1 MWSEVLERFERQAPV
16 SVMARVA
23 LEQALPAGWIDE
35 VFEAS
40 RQRQYPR
47 ELMMSSVVELML
59 LVSLG
64 LRPSLHAAA
73 RKMEQLPV
81 SLAALYDKVNRTEP
95 AVLRAL
101 VQGSA
106 ARLAPVMAQL
116 EGEASLAGWRL
127 RILDGNHLPASQKRL
142 APLRDQRGAAL
153 PGHTLVVY
161 DPDQALVTDIVA
173 CEDAHESERT
183 VAQTLVAGAQAGEL
197 WLADSHFCTRALL
210 QGWQQAQAA
219 FIVREHGTHPRLVEQ
234 GRWQEAGRCETGVLT
249 EQSISVENEGEAL
262 PWRRIQL
269 VLDEPTRDGLTQ
281 LKLWSNLP
289 PEVTAEQ
296 IANLYRRR
304 WRIEGLFGRIESV
317 LHSEIRTLGHPRAAL
332 LGFATA
338 VLAYNVL
345 SLLKRCIEQA
355 HREQVPELDVSTYHL
370 AVDVVSDYKGMLI
383 ALPPDAWSSWSEASP
398 VRTAE
403 YLLRLAR
410 HVSPRSVAT
419 SQRGPKKPKPK
430 GYVEAAAVRKHVSTA
445 RVLRSAKGATP

>member
-1 MWSEVLERFERQAPV
+1 MWSEVLERFEQHAPV
-16 SVMARVA
+16 GVMARVA
-23 LEQALPAGWIDE
+23 LEQALPATWIDE

-47 ELMMSSVVELML
+47 ELMMSTVVELMM

-64 LRPSLHAAA
+64 LPPSLHAAS
-73 RKMEQLPV
+73 K
-81 SLAALYDKVNRTEP
+81 
-95 AVLRAL
+95 
-101 VQGSA
+101 
-106 ARLAPVMAQL
+106 
-116 EGEASLAGWRL
+116 
-127 RILDGNHLPASQKRL
+127 KRL
-142 APLRDQRGAAL
+142 APLRGERGAAP

-183 VAQTLVAGAQAGEL
+183 VARTLVASAGAGEL

-210 QGWQQAQAA
+210 QGWQQAGAA
-219 FIVREHGTHPRLVEQ
+219 FIVREHGRHPRLVH
-234 GRWQEAGRCETGVLT
+234 
-249 EQSISVENEGEAL
+249 
-262 PWRRIQL
+262 QL
-269 VLDEPTRDGLTQ
+269 VLDEPTREGLTQ
-281 LKLWSNLP
+281 LNLWSNLP
-289 PEVTAEQ
+289 PQVIAEQ

-338 VLAYNVL
+338 VLAYNVF

-355 HREQVPELDVSTYHL
+355 HREQIPELDVSTYHL
-370 AVDVVSDYKGMLI
+370 AVDVTSDYKGMLI
-383 ALPPDAWSSWSEASP
+383 ALPPSAWGAWSQASAE
-398 VRTAE
+398 RTTD

-410 HVSPRSVAT
+410 LVCPRSVAT
-419 SQRGPKKPKPK
+419 SKRGSKKPKPK

-445 RVLRSAKGATP
+445 RVLQGVKGETP

>member
-1 MWSEVLERFERQAPV
+1 MWSEVLERFEQHAPV
-16 SVMARVA
+16 GVMARVA
-23 LEQALPAGWIDE
+23 LEQALPATWIDE

-47 ELMMSSVVELML
+47 ELMMSTVVELMM

-73 RKMEQLPV
+73 RKMQQLPV

-106 ARLAPVMAQL
+106 ARLAPVLAQL
-116 EGEASLAGWRL
+116 GGQASLPGWRL

-183 VAQTLVAGAQAGEL
+183 VARTLVESSQAGQL
-197 WLADSHFCTRALL
+197 WLADSHFCTRTLL
-210 QGWQQAQAA
+210 QGWQQTQAA
-219 FIVREHGTHPRLVEQ
+219 FIVREHGRHPRLVQQ
-234 GRWQEAGRCETGVLT
+234 GSWHEAGRCETGMLT
-249 EQSISVENEGEAL
+249 EQSIAIEGNAVA
-262 PWRRIQL
+262 WRRIQL
-269 VLDEPTRDGLTQ
+269 VLDEPTREGLTQ
-281 LKLWSNLP
+281 LNLWSNLP
-289 PEVTAEQ
+289 PQVTAEQ

-345 SLLKRCIEQA
+345 SLLKCCIEQA

-370 AVDVVSDYKGMLI
+370 AVDVASDYKGMLI
-383 ALPPDAWSSWSEASP
+383 ALAPSAWGSWSQASAEH
-398 VRTAE
+398 TTE

-410 HVSPRSVAT
+410 RVSPRSVAT
-419 SQRGPKKPKPK
+419 SRRGPKKPKAK
-430 GYVEAAAVRKHVSTA
+430 GYVEAGAVRNHVSTA
-445 RVLRSAKGATP
+445 RVLRGAKEKTP

>member
-1 MWSEVLERFERQAPV
+1 
-16 SVMARVA
+16 MARVA

-35 VFEAS
+35 VFEAN

-47 ELMMSSVVELML
+47 ELMMSTVVELMM

-73 RKMEQLPV
+73 RKMERLPV

-116 EGEASLAGWRL
+116 DGEASLAGWRL

-142 APLRDQRGAAL
+142 SPLRDQRGAAL

-183 VAQTLVAGAQAGEL
+183 VARTLVASARAGEL
-197 WLADSHFCTRALL
+197 WLADSHFCTRTLL
-210 QGWQQAQAA
+210 QGWQQTGAA
-219 FIVREHGTHPRLVEQ
+219 FIVREHGRHPSLVQQ
-234 GRWQEAGRCETGVLT
+234 GSWHEAGRCETGVLA
-249 EQSISVENEGEAL
+249 EQSIGIEGDGV

-281 LKLWSNLP
+281 LNLWSNLP
-289 PEVTAEQ
+289 HEVTAQQ

-304 WRIEGLFGRIESV
+304 WRIEGLFGRLESV
-317 LHSEIRTLGHPRAAL
+317 LNSEIRTLGHPRAAL

-355 HREQVPELDVSTYHL
+355 HREQAPELEVSTYHL

-383 ALPPDAWSSWSEASP
+383 ALPPSAWSSWSEASP
-398 VRTAE
+398 EHMAD
-403 YLLRLAR
+403 YLLHLAR
-410 HVSPRSVAT
+410 FVSPRSVAT
-419 SQRGPKKPKPK
+419 SKRGPKKPKPK

>member
-1 MWSEVLERFERQAPV
+1 MWSEVLERFEQHAPV
-16 SVMARVA
+16 GVMARVA
-23 LEQALPAGWIDE
+23 LEQALPATWIDE

-47 ELMMSSVVELML
+47 ELMMSTVVELMM

-73 RKMEQLPV
+73 RKLQQLPV
-81 SLAALYDKVNRTEP
+81 SLAALYNKVNRTEP
-95 AVLRAL
+95 TVLRAL

-106 ARLAPVMAQL
+106 ERLAPVMAQL
-116 EGEASLAGWRL
+116 GGQAS
-127 RILDGNHLPASQKRL
+127 
-142 APLRDQRGAAL
+142 L

-183 VAQTLVAGAQAGEL
+183 VARTLVESSQAGQL
-197 WLADSHFCTRALL
+197 WLADSHFCTRTLL
-210 QGWQQAQAA
+210 QGWQQTQAA
-219 FIVREHGTHPRLVEQ
+219 FIVREHGHHPRLVQQ
-234 GRWQEAGRCETGVLT
+234 GSWHEAGRCESGVLK
-249 EQSISVENEGEAL
+249 EQSIGIEAEGVA
-262 PWRRIQL
+262 WRRIQL

-281 LKLWSNLP
+281 LNLWSNLP
-289 PEVTAEQ
+289 PQVTAEQ

-317 LHSEIRTLGHPRAAL
+317 LHSEMRTLSHPRAAL

-355 HREQVPELDVSTYHL
+355 HREQLPELDVSTYHL
-370 AVDVVSDYKGMLI
+370 AVDVASDYKGMLI
-383 ALPPDAWSSWSEASP
+383 ALAPSAWGSWSQASAE
-398 VRTAE
+398 RTTE

-410 HVSPRSVAT
+410 RVSPRSVAT
-419 SQRGPKKPKPK
+419 SRRGPKKPKAK
-430 GYVEAAAVRKHVSTA
+430 GYVEAGAVGKHVSTA
-445 RVLRSAKGATP
+445 RVLRAAKGATP

>member
-1 MWSEVLERFERQAPV
+1 MWSEVLERFEQHAPV
-16 SVMARVA
+16 GVMARVA
-23 LEQALPAGWIDE
+23 LEQALPATCIDE

-47 ELMMSSVVELML
+47 ELLMSTVVELMM

-116 EGEASLAGWRL
+116 GGQASLSGWRL

-142 APLRDQRGAAL
+142 APLRDHRGAAL

-183 VAQTLVAGAQAGEL
+183 VARALVACAQAGEL

-210 QGWQQAQAA
+210 QGWQQAGVA
-219 FIVREHGTHPRLVEQ
+219 FIVREHGRHPRLVQQ
-234 GRWQEAGRCETGVLT
+234 GPWQEAGRCETGVLK
-249 EQSISVENEGEAL
+249 EQSIGIEAEGVA
-262 PWRRIQL
+262 WRRIQL
-269 VLDEPTRDGLTQ
+269 VLDEPTREGLTQ
-281 LKLWSNLP
+281 LNLWSNLP
-289 PEVTAEQ
+289 PEITAEQ
-296 IANLYRRR
+296 IAQLYRRR

-317 LHSEIRTLGHPRAAL
+317 LNSEMRTLGHPRAAL

-345 SLLKRCIEQA
+345 SLPKR
-355 HREQVPELDVSTYHL
+355 S
-370 AVDVVSDYKGMLI
+370 
-383 ALPPDAWSSWSEASP
+383 
-398 VRTAE
+398 
-403 YLLRLAR
+403 
-410 HVSPRSVAT
+410 
-419 SQRGPKKPKPK
+419 
-430 GYVEAAAVRKHVSTA
+430 YVEAAAIRKHVSTA
-445 RVLRSAKGATP
+445 RVLRSAKGETP

>member
-1 MWSEVLERFERQAPV
+1 MWSEVLKRFEQHAPV
-16 SVMARVA
+16 GVMARVA
-23 LEQALPAGWIDE
+23 LEQALPPCWIDE

-47 ELMMSSVVELML
+47 ELMMSTVVELMM

-73 RKMEQLPV
+73 RKMEHLPV

-95 AVLRAL
+95 SVLRAL

-106 ARLAPVMAQL
+106 VRLAPVMAQL
-116 EGEASLAGWRL
+116 DGEASLAGWRL

-142 APLRDQRGAAL
+142 GPLRHEHGAAL

-173 CEDAHESERT
+173 CEDAYESERT
-183 VAQTLVAGAQAGEL
+183 AAQTLVAAAQAGEL
-197 WLADSHFCTRALL
+197 WLGDRHFCTATLL
-210 QGWQQAQAA
+210 QGWQQAGAA
-219 FIVREHGTHPRLVEQ
+219 FIVREYSHHPKLLQQ
-234 GRWQEAGRCETGVLT
+234 GLWQAAGRCETGVLS
-249 EQSISVENEGEAL
+249 EQAIAIEGHTAR
-262 PWRRIQL
+262 WRRIQL

-289 PEVTAEQ
+289 PEVTAQQ

-304 WRIEGLFGRIESV
+304 WRIEGLFGRLESV
-317 LHSEIRTLGHPRAAL
+317 LHSEIRTLGRPRAAL

-370 AVDVVSDYKGMLI
+370 TVDVVSDYKGMLI
-383 ALPPDAWSSWSEASP
+383 VLPPQTWSAWSEASP
-398 VRTAE
+398 ERTAN
-403 YLLRLAR
+403 YLLRLAAF
-410 HVSPRSVAT
+410 VSPRSVAT
-419 SQRGPKKPKPK
+419 SKRGPKKPKPK

-445 RVLRSAKGATP
+445 RVLRDTKAKTP

>member
-1 MWSEVLERFERQAPV
+1 MWAEVLERFEQHAPV
-16 SVMARVA
+16 GVMARVA

-47 ELMMSSVVELML
+47 ELMMSSVVELMM

-73 RKMEQLPV
+73 RKMEHLPV

-95 AVLRAL
+95 GVLRAL

-116 EGEASLAGWRL
+116 DGEASLAGWRL

-161 DPDQALVTDIVA
+161 DPDQALVTDMVA

-183 VAQTLVAGAQAGEL
+183 VARTLVACAQAGEL

-210 QGWQQAQAA
+210 QGWQQAGAA
-219 FIVREHGTHPRLVEQ
+219 FIVREHGTHPRLMEQ
-234 GRWQEAGRCETGVLT
+234 GSWQEAGRCETGVLS
-249 EQSISVENEGEAL
+249 EQSIGIESDGV

-269 VLDEPTRDGLTQ
+269 VLDEPSRNGLTQ
-281 LKLWSNLP
+281 LNLWSNLP

-296 IANLYRRR
+296 IADLYRRR
-304 WRIEGLFGRIESV
+304 WRIEGLFGRLESV
-317 LHSEIRTLGHPRAAL
+317 LNSEIRTLGHPRAAL

-383 ALPPDAWSSWSEASP
+383 ALPPSAWSSWSEASP
-398 VRTAE
+398 ERTVD
-403 YLLRLAR
+403 YLLHLAR
-410 HVSPRSVAT
+410 FVSPRSVAT
-419 SQRGPKKPKPK
+419 SKRGPKKPKPK
-430 GYVEAAAVRKHVSTA
+430 GYVDAAAVRKHVSTA
-445 RVLRSAKGATP
+445 RVLRGVKGKTP

>member
-1 MWSEVLERFERQAPV
+1 MWSEVLDRFERHAPV

-23 LEQALPAGWIDE
+23 LEQALPTGWIDQ

-47 ELMMSSVVELML
+47 ELMMSSVVELMM

-73 RKMEQLPV
+73 RKMEHLPV

-116 EGEASLAGWRL
+116 G
-127 RILDGNHLPASQKRL
+127 GNHLPASQKRL
-142 APLRDQRGAAL
+142 APLRGERGAAL

-183 VAQTLVAGAQAGEL
+183 VARALVAGAQAGEL
-197 WLADSHFCTRALL
+197 WLADSHFCTRTLL

-219 FIVREHGTHPRLVEQ
+219 FIVREHGRHLRLVQQ
-234 GRWQEAGRCETGVLT
+234 GPWQEAGRCETGVLK
-249 EQSISVENEGEAL
+249 EQSIGIEAEGAA
-262 PWRRIQL
+262 WRRIQL
-269 VLDEPTRDGLTQ
+269 VLDEPTREGLTQ
-281 LKLWSNLP
+281 LNLWSNLP
-289 PEVTAEQ
+289 PQVTAEQ

-317 LHSEIRTLGHPRAAL
+317 LHSEVRTLGHPRAAL

-355 HREQVPELDVSTYHL
+355 HREQAPELEVSTYHL
-370 AVDVVSDYKGMLI
+370 AVDVASDYKGMLI
-383 ALPPDAWSSWSEASP
+383 ALPPSAWGSWSQASP
-398 VRTAE
+398 DRTTH

-410 HVSPRSVAT
+410 LVSPPSVAT
-419 SQRGPKKPKPK
+419 AKRGPKKPKPK
-430 GYVEAAAVRKHVSTA
+430 GYVEAGAVRKHVSTA
-445 RVLRSAKGATP
+445 RVLRGVKGATP

>member
-1 MWSEVLERFERQAPV
+1 MWSEVLERFERHAPV
-16 SVMARVA
+16 GVMARVA

-47 ELMMSSVVELML
+47 ELMMSSVVELMM

-101 VQGSA
+101 VRGSA

-142 APLRDQRGAAL
+142 APLRDHRGAAL

-161 DPDQALVTDIVA
+161 DPDQGLVTDIVA

-183 VAQTLVAGAQAGEL
+183 VAQTLVAGARAGEL
-197 WLADSHFCTRALL
+197 WLADSHFCTRTLL
-210 QGWQQAQAA
+210 QGWQQAQAG
-219 FIVREHGTHPRLVEQ
+219 FIVREHGRHPSLVGQ
-234 GRWQEAGRCETGVLT
+234 GPWHEAGRCETGVLT
-249 EQSISVENEGEAL
+249 EQSISVGGEGEVL

-281 LKLWSNLP
+281 LNLWSNLP

-304 WRIEGLFGRIESV
+304 WRIEGLFGRLESV
-317 LHSEIRTLGHPRAAL
+317 LNSEIRTLGHPRAAL

-383 ALPPDAWSSWSEASP
+383 ALPPEAWSSWS
-398 VRTAE
+398 
-403 YLLRLAR
+403 
-410 HVSPRSVAT
+410 
-419 SQRGPKKPKPK
+419 
-430 GYVEAAAVRKHVSTA
+430 
-445 RVLRSAKGATP
+445 

>member
-1 MWSEVLERFERQAPV
+1 MWSEVLERFEQHAPV
-16 SVMARVA
+16 GVMARVA
-23 LEQALPAGWIDE
+23 LEQALPATCIDE

-47 ELMMSSVVELML
+47 ELLMSTVVELMM

-116 EGEASLAGWRL
+116 GGQASLSGWRL
-127 RILDGNHLPASQKRL
+127 RILDGYHLPASQKRL
-142 APLRDQRGAAL
+142 APLRDHRGAAL

-183 VAQTLVAGAQAGEL
+183 VARTLVASAGAGEL

-210 QGWQQAQAA
+210 QGWQQAGVA
-219 FIVREHGTHPRLVEQ
+219 FIVREHGRHPRLVH
-234 GRWQEAGRCETGVLT
+234 
-249 EQSISVENEGEAL
+249 
-262 PWRRIQL
+262 QL
-269 VLDEPTRDGLTQ
+269 VLDEPTREGLTQ
-281 LKLWSNLP
+281 LNLWSNLP
-289 PEVTAEQ
+289 PQVIAEQ

-345 SLLKRCIEQA
+345 SLPKR
-355 HREQVPELDVSTYHL
+355 S
-370 AVDVVSDYKGMLI
+370 
-383 ALPPDAWSSWSEASP
+383 
-398 VRTAE
+398 
-403 YLLRLAR
+403 
-410 HVSPRSVAT
+410 
-419 SQRGPKKPKPK
+419 
-430 GYVEAAAVRKHVSTA
+430 YVEAAAIRKHVSTA
-445 RVLRSAKGATP
+445 RVLRSAKGETP